1 VVTEESDT
9 TPEASEAPAGDPPR
23 NRWTDLY
30 LKEDWWAIWLGVGIT
45 LAVIAV
51 MGTGGA
57 GILEAAAVNAGGIKW
72 TNLGDIGAHFAA
84 KAGDYVVS
92 FLFWYLVFGLSLRV
106 MGVSLRRF
114 TPAFV
119 LLYVLAMGMFV
130 VSGWEHANQFNL
142 EASLAALLVGLLISN
157 IGRLPG
163 WLDDGFRVEYYVK
176 TGIVMLGATFPL
188 TLVVTAGPVAIFQ
201 ATVIAVLTCLTI
213 FFVGTRLFGLDKRLC
228 AVMGVGGS
236 VCGVSGSIAIASAV
250 RAKKDDVVTSVSLV
264 VMWAI
269 VMVFALPL
277 VSRLLGLSA
286 GVGGAW
292 VGSSEFADAAGFAAA
307 SAYGNLAGNEEQA
320 VQAFTLMKVIG
331 RDIWIGIWAFA
342 FALIATIRWERA
354 ETGARPDA
362 REIWWRFPKFVIGF
376 FIASLIVTLLVT
388 FSSATAYAETIKPE
402 VIDVMKGLRG
412 WAFVFCFLSIGL
424 TTRFRE
430 LRGVNWRTFS
440 AFTSGVVVN
449 VILGLLLSAVV
460 FSDFWSAL

>member
-1 VVTEESDT
+1 VATEESEST
-9 TPEASEAPAGDPPR
+9 REASEAPAGDPPR

-176 TGIVMLGATFPL
+176 AGIVMLGATFPL
-188 TLVVTAGPVAIFQ
+188 TLVVCG
-201 ATVIAVLTCLTI
+201 
-213 FFVGTRLFGLDKRLC
+213 RGLP
-228 AVMGVGGS
+228 
-236 VCGVSGSIAIASAV
+236 SG
-250 RAKKDDVVTSVSLV
+250 
-264 VMWAI
+264 
-269 VMVFALPL
+269 
-277 VSRLLGLSA
+277 
-286 GVGGAW
+286 
-292 VGSSEFADAAGFAAA
+292 
-307 SAYGNLAGNEEQA
+307 
-320 VQAFTLMKVIG
+320 
-331 RDIWIGIWAFA
+331 
-342 FALIATIRWERA
+342 
-354 ETGARPDA
+354 
-362 REIWWRFPKFVIGF
+362 
-376 FIASLIVTLLVT
+376 
-388 FSSATAYAETIKPE
+388 
-402 VIDVMKGLRG
+402 
-412 WAFVFCFLSIGL
+412 
-424 TTRFRE
+424 
-430 LRGVNWRTFS
+430 
-440 AFTSGVVVN
+440 
-449 VILGLLLSAVV
+449 
-460 FSDFWSAL
+460 

>member
-1 VVTEESDT
+1 VVTEHSDS
-9 TPEASEAPAGDPPR
+9 PRAPAETPAAASLR
-23 NRWTDLY
+23 SRWTDLY
-30 LKEDWWAIWLGVGIT
+30 LKEDWWAIWLGVGLT
-45 LAVIAV
+45 LAAIAV
-51 MGTGGA
+51 MGGGGA
-57 GILEAAAVNAGGIKW
+57 GILKAAAVNAGGIDW
-72 TNLGDIGAHFAA
+72 SGPADIGAHFAA
-84 KAGDYVVS
+84 RAGDYLIS
-92 FLFWYLVFGLSLRV
+92 FLFWYLVLGLSLRV
-106 MGVSLRRF
+106 MGISLRRF

-119 LLYVLAMGMFV
+119 LLYVLATAMFV
-130 VSGWEHANQFNL
+130 VSGWEHADQYNL

-157 IGRLPG
+157 VGRLPD

-176 TGIVMLGATFPL
+176 TGIVLLGATFPL
-188 TLVVTAGPVAIFQ
+188 TLVVTAGPIAIFQ
-201 ATVIAVLTCLTI
+201 ATVIAVITCLTI

-228 AVMGVGGS
+228 AVLGVGGS

-264 VMWAI
+264 VVWAI

-277 VSRLLGLSA
+277 VSRMLGLSA

-307 SAYGNLAGNEEQA
+307 SAYGSLAGNEEQA

-342 FALIATIRWERA
+342 FALIATVRWERA

-376 FIASLIVTLLVT
+376 FIASLIVTLVVAL
-388 FSSATAYAETIKPE
+388 SSATAYTEMIKPQ
-402 VIDVMKGLRG
+402 VLDVMKGLRG

-430 LRGVNWRTFS
+430 LRGVNWRSFG
-440 AFTSGVVVN
+440 AFTSGVVLN
-449 VILGLLLSAVV
+449 VSLGLVLSAVV
-460 FSDFWSAL
+460 FNDFWSSL

>member
-1 VVTEESDT
+1 MVN
-9 TPEASEAPAGDPPR
+9 EASQDRPAPAPSQS
-23 NRWTDLY
+23 RWTDLY

-45 LAVIAV
+45 LLGIIL
-51 MGTGGA
+51 MGTGGS
-57 GILEAAAVNAGGIKW
+57 GFLEAAAVNAGGIDW
-72 TNLGDIGAHFAA
+72 ANAGDIGAHFAA
-84 KAGDYVVS
+84 NAGNYVIS
-92 FLFWYLVFGLSLRV
+92 FLFWYLVLGLTLRV
-106 MGVSLRRF
+106 MGIPLRQF

-130 VSGWEHANQFNL
+130 ISGWENADQFNI
-142 EASLAALLVGLLISN
+142 EASLAALLIGLLISN
-157 IGRLPG
+157 VARLPQ
-163 WLDDGFRVEYYVK
+163 WLDSGFRVEYYVK
-176 TGIVMLGATFPL
+176 TGIVLLGATFPL
-188 TLVVTAGPVAIFQ
+188 TLLVTAGPIAIGQ
-201 ATVIAVLTCLTI
+201 ATVIAVITCLTI
-213 FFVGTRLFGLDKRLC
+213 FFVGTRLLGLDKRLC
-228 AVMGVGGS
+228 AVLGVGGS

-264 VMWAI
+264 VGWAI

-277 VSRLLGLSA
+277 LSRLFGLSA

-307 SAYGNLAGNEEQA
+307 TAYGNLVGNEEQA

-342 FALIATIRWERA
+342 FALIATIRWEKA
-354 ETGARPDA
+354 ATGARPDA

-376 FIASLIVTLLVT
+376 FVASLIVTLVVT
-388 FSSATAYAETIKPE
+388 SSSAAVYAETIKPE
-402 VIDVMKGLRG
+402 LVDVMKDLRG

-430 LRGVNWRTFS
+430 LRGVNWRTFG

-449 VILGLLLSAVV
+449 VILGFVLSALV
-460 FSDFWSAL
+460 FADFWSAL